1 MILTI
6 YLLKKFIKFLFI
18 SIAISYSI
26 FFIFSLLGS
35 LGENFN
41 FVTILQLSALNSLNI
56 YSIIPSHLFLLA
68 IFIFIIDLKSKNE
81 LIVIKEYFHINRL
94 FLMIFPV
101 IIIFIYIEFYKES
114 LSTNINKIK
123 SDLININSN
132 ENTKI
137 VVKTS
142 GYNKTYSIFKSSN
155 KKSNQVDEFLL
166 YEIQNKNIKNAKFS
180 NNLYMNMSDLYSNNQ
195 MIFNDNKFKYDYSNT
210 KLYTNFENFWNN
222 EPKVIYQ
229 SKLNDIK
236 SSFYNIYSIFFYILF
251 YFCISII
258 LFGKNI
264 VNRNLNIQ
272 KIVLI
277 ILFLFLYFLII
288 PKITLSYFHYYFQ
301 IISLVIFAIT
311 FLQIRKY
318 E

>member
-142 GYNKTYSIFKSSN
+142 GYNKTYTIFKSSN
-155 KKSNQVDEFLL
+155 KKSNQVDLFLS
-166 YEIQNKNIKNAKFS
+166 YEIQNNNIKNAKFS

-195 MIFNDNKFKYDYSNT
+195 MLFNDNKFKYDYSNT
-210 KLYTNFENFWNN
+210 KLYTNFKNFWNN

-236 SSFYNIYSIFFYILF
+236 SSFNNFYSIFFYTLF

-258 LFGKNI
+258 LFSKNI